1 MVNIDTVY
9 QKVLAFA
16 NKEQRGYITPQE
28 FNLYANQAQIEVYE
42 QYYYDLN
49 NFEMRDAAY
58 NLNSDTTTLTR
69 QKLDLFMLA
78 DGDVTISA
86 YVTSGSGKVL
96 PDYIYRLSRV
106 ELDNIEAEYLDGNRF
121 KDAITSGP
129 LVKPSLLHPVYT
141 VRDNVVLVSNGAFAN
156 PTSIEFYRLPATV
169 SWGYFVVGDK
179 ALYDNSLLKTTHFE
193 LHAAE
198 ESELVYRILAFA
210 GISMQK
216 PNLAQSAAALEQAK
230 VKQEKQ

>member
-28 FNLYANQAQIEVYE
+28 FNLYANQAQIEIYE

-69 QKLDLFMLA
+69 QKLDLFMLV
-78 DGDVTISA
+78 DGGGTINA
-86 YVTSGSGKVL
+86 YVTSGNGKVL

-106 ELDNIEAEYLDGNRF
+106 ELDNIEAEYLDNNRF

-129 LVKPSLLHPVYT
+129 LVKPSALHPVYT
-141 VRDNVVLVSNGAFAN
+141 VRDSVVLVNGGSFAN
-156 PTSIEFYRLPATV
+156 STRIEFYRLPATV
-169 SWGYFVVGDK
+169 SWGYFVVGNK
-179 ALYDNSLLKTTHFE
+179 ALHDNSLLKTTHFE

-216 PNLAQSAAALEQAK
+216 PNLAQSAVNLETAK